1 MLICKSIPFFWTS
14 YNYKYKADSIW
25 LLFKLLQF
33 STTSTQAAIIELE
46 EQNTLPKP
54 LFDFNELIDDF
65 TSCIITIILREINYS
80 GFENRNEYF
89 NACLSIKLM
98 KYFCEEHNT
107 YFQSFFFNNTETSP
121 KDVVVRYKNHIK
133 VRKLRK
139 KDESLDF
146 GRVNNR
152 KKKSTKVNYNNQNE
166 GDIYYNYS
174 RKASVFE

>member
-89 NACLSIKLM
+89 NACLSLSLI
-98 KYFCEEHNT
+98 
-107 YFQSFFFNNTETSP
+107 
-121 KDVVVRYKNHIK
+121 HI
-133 VRKLRK
+133 
-139 KDESLDF
+139 
-146 GRVNNR
+146 
-152 KKKSTKVNYNNQNE
+152 
-166 GDIYYNYS
+166 
-174 RKASVFE
+174 